1 MAKYQCLVSEP
12 KSTFR
17 VLLNLRTREGKH
29 PKIHGPSQPG
39 ALWKVWDNQWIRRL
53 EVGMETIQYI
63 VLIWRPQWNLRG
75 SQRMQQ
81 RWRAATMI
89 WQDVTSLRDQKDR
102 SGLGPPTPTITNTQ
116 ALDQTLLSPDIPG
129 KEKEK
134 KSGKRPVLT
143 EPLTKWKLG
152 FKPKVS

>member
-1 MAKYQCLVSEP
+1 
-12 KSTFR
+12 
-17 VLLNLRTREGKH
+17 
-29 PKIHGPSQPG
+29 
-39 ALWKVWDNQWIRRL
+39 
-53 EVGMETIQYI
+53 METIQYI

-81 RWRAATMI
+81 RWRAATMV

-143 EPLTKWKLG
+143 EPLTK
-152 FKPKVS
+152 